1 MKKKLYKIL
10 TVCLCFMFIFFAGCS
25 DGGLGT
31 SDGSG
36 DTSMGEPPKSLDGV
50 KALMKPEDYS
60 FSELVGGNS
69 EYYYNLF
76 AGYVMDNLIEVY
88 SYMYDNLSDSK
99 SEDYNQVLN
108 GTNLINLITGSND
121 QTDDNIKFYYDS
133 VRYSITNISTLYQD
147 TENGN
152 NLIGVRLTL
161 DTSGWNF
168 GFHEYG
174 IGDIGN
180 EFIISPLNNGNYTID
195 DSKPLITANYDESN
209 QQIIIEYS
217 ELYLSLM
224 SYLASFESPS
234 ENNNFNGTY
243 NQYYVGSKD
252 SEIEGVDLPY
262 YTSPYYDVNIG
273 GLEEPLS
280 VNEYQDALEYAIYLF
295 VLGYDYEVDGVE
307 SEDAP
312 FFDFQIR
319 HTDESG
325 IMEPHVYVGG
335 WGNDYIPISEALDR
349 VKALYA
355 DVGSYV
361 GLTAPDPEN
370 PEEESNLDQIKRFI
384 LDKIIGLEKDD
395 DGNYVS
401 TSTIQV
407 TNSVRASNGYLQ
419 TWVDINGDGIVDASE
434 LNITDSATLQ
444 RDDISL
450 DREYETVVQNILDY
464 ACDQV
469 LIGGS
474 DDNEPV
480 NIDTPFP
487 ISQIV
492 DYAGDYFSLNYE
504 DENGNDDDSMVL
516 RHIEE
521 AEYQALSFKFLPE
534 YIGENVTDIW
544 LVFEYGYPEADQ
556 DPTKTYLDEL
566 VINIG
571 FNVYDSETGTLTKSN
586 TIQKTIKCGQAAFF
600 SDYEA
605 GIMPDQNA
613 VYIQEDDIGDLG
625 SDDTISIPGGIPI
638 KMVFDD
644 TMDNNVL
651 NTAVSGTVTGDYT
664 SVITI
669 NGDSD
674 ARNYYKLNNSTS
686 YGQYGTFNE
695 EMFFDKNDYFEIY
708 FDVVKAKGIDSENI
722 NYGFKVGLWT
732 LTTTADNNFEV
743 VGDDF
748 DEGDLEGLA
757 VDIAKPKQYVEIPRR
772 TENINF
778 DS

>member
-1 MKKKLYKIL
+1 
-10 TVCLCFMFIFFAGCS
+10 MFIFFAGCS
-25 DGGLGT
+25 DGGLGI
-31 SDGSG
+31 SDGDG

-60 FSELVGGNS
+60 ISDLVGENS
-69 EYYYNLF
+69 EYFYNLF
-76 AGYVMDNLIEVY
+76 SYYVIRNLVDVY
-88 SYMYDNLSDSK
+88 SDMYNG
-99 SEDYNQVLN
+99 LN
-108 GTNLINLITGSND
+108 DLNISNPELDTSNISQILKGTNLINLKIS
-121 QTDDNIKFYYDS
+121 DDVLKEEINYYYDS
-133 VRYSITNISTLYQD
+133 IRYNIESINIILD
-147 TENGN
+147 ENGN
-152 NLIGVRLTL
+152 EISSTITI
-161 DTSGWNF
+161 DPTGWNF
-168 GFHEYG
+168 GFQNMWG
-174 IGDIGN
+174 INAGQIVPSRFMAAFLNGVADTYIGT
-180 EFIISPLNNGNYTID
+180 IS
-195 DSKPLITANYDESN
+195 
-209 QQIIIEYS
+209 IE
-217 ELYLSLM
+217 
-224 SYLASFESPS
+224 
-234 ENNNFNGTY
+234 ENNNKYIIDYSDLYDWLTFSYISAFGQPKDYSMYYYNTY
-243 NQYYVGSKD
+243 D
-252 SEIEGVDLPY
+252 SETIY
-262 YTSPYYDVNIG
+262 ASSPYYDIYVAGN
-273 GLEEPLS
+273 EETTS

-312 FFDFQIR
+312 FFDFQIE
-319 HTDESG
+319 HTPNESG
-325 IMEPHVYVGG
+325 ILEPHVYVGG

-401 TSTIQV
+401 TSTIDLV
-407 TNSVRASNGYLQ
+407 ESIWTDV
-419 TWVDINGDGIVDASE
+419 NGDGIRDLGEVQLS
-434 LNITDSATLQ
+434 SVQ
-444 RDDISL
+444 PDDIVL

-644 TMDNNVL
+644 TMHNNVL

-695 EMFFDKNDYFEIY
+695 EMFFGENDYFEIY

-772 TENINF
+772 TANINF
-778 DS
+778 DI

>member
-1 MKKKLYKIL
+1 
-10 TVCLCFMFIFFAGCS
+10 MFIFFAGCS
-25 DGGLGT
+25 DGGFGI
-31 SDGSG
+31 SDGDG

-60 FSELVGGNS
+60 ISDLVGENS
-69 EYYYNLF
+69 EYFYNLF
-76 AGYVMDNLIEVY
+76 SYYVIRNLVDVY
-88 SYMYDNLSDSK
+88 SDMYDG
-99 SEDYNQVLN
+99 LN
-108 GTNLINLITGSND
+108 DLNISNPELDTSNISQILEGTNLINLKIS
-121 QTDDNIKFYYDS
+121 DDMLKEEINYYYDS
-133 VRYSITNISTLYQD
+133 IRYNIESINIILD
-147 TENGN
+147 ENGHE
-152 NLIGVRLTL
+152 ISSTITI
-161 DTSGWNF
+161 DPTGWNF
-168 GFHEYG
+168 GFQNLWVINDDHIVPSGSMAAFLNGVDETY
-174 IGDIGN
+174 IGT
-180 EFIISPLNNGNYTID
+180 IS
-195 DSKPLITANYDESN
+195 
-209 QQIIIEYS
+209 IE
-217 ELYLSLM
+217 
-224 SYLASFESPS
+224 
-234 ENNNFNGTY
+234 ENNNKYIIDYSGLYDWLTNYSYISAFGQPGDYSGYYYNTY
-243 NQYYVGSKD
+243 D
-252 SEIEGVDLPY
+252 SETIY
-262 YTSPYYDVNIG
+262 ASSPYYDIYVG
-273 GLEEPLS
+273 GNEETTS

-312 FFDFQIR
+312 FFDFQIE
-319 HTDESG
+319 HTPNDESG
-325 IMEPHVYVGG
+325 ILEPHIRVGG

-349 VKALYA
+349 VKTLYA

-401 TSTIQV
+401 TSTIDMV
-407 TNSVRASNGYLQ
+407 ESIWTDV
-419 TWVDINGDGIVDASE
+419 NGDGIRDLGEVQLS
-434 LNITDSATLQ
+434 SVQ
-444 RDDISL
+444 PDDISL

-504 DENGNDDDSMVL
+504 DENGNNDDSMVL

-605 GIMPDQNA
+605 GIMPDQNT

-732 LTTTADNNFEV
+732 LTTTADNNFENF
-743 VGDDF
+743 GDDF

-772 TENINF
+772 TANINF
-778 DS
+778 DI

>member
-1 MKKKLYKIL
+1 
-10 TVCLCFMFIFFAGCS
+10 MFIFFAGCS
-25 DGGLGT
+25 DGGLGI
-31 SDGSG
+31 SDGDG

-50 KALMKPEDYS
+50 KALMKPEEYS

-76 AGYVMDNLIEVY
+76 AGYVMDNLVSIY
-88 SYMYDNLSDSK
+88 SYMYENLSNLNSDV
-99 SEDYNQVLN
+99 YNQVLA
-108 GTNLINLITGSND
+108 GTNFLNFIDENGLVD
-121 QTDDNIKFYYDS
+121 ENIKYYFDS
-133 VRYSITNISTLYQD
+133 IRYSITNISSMYQHTD
-147 TENGN
+147 SGDSIIEVT
-152 NLIGVRLTL
+152 ITL
-161 DTSGWNF
+161 DTTGWNF

-174 IGDIGN
+174 IDN
-180 EFIISPLNNGNYTID
+180 SKEEFIISALNSSYYLNNDTYI
-195 DSKPLITANYDESN
+195 SANYDENNN
-209 QQIIIEYS
+209 QIEISYS
-217 ELYLSLM
+217 EDFLNAMLILYPDLNP
-224 SYLASFESPS
+224 YLTTFDIPS
-234 ENNNFNGTY
+234 NNNNLGLY
-243 NQYYVGSKD
+243 QQYYVGSKD

-349 VKALYA
+349 VKTLYA

-361 GLTAPDPEN
+361 GLT
-370 PEEESNLDQIKRFI
+370 ESNLDQIKRFI

-401 TSTIQV
+401 TSTIDLV
-407 TNSVRASNGYLQ
+407 ESIWTDV
-419 TWVDINGDGIVDASE
+419 NGDGIRDLGEVQLS
-434 LNITDSATLQ
+434 SVQ
-444 RDDISL
+444 PDDIVL

-504 DENGNDDDSMVL
+504 DENGNNDDSMVL

-644 TMDNNVL
+644 TMHNNVL

-695 EMFFDKNDYFEIY
+695 EMFFGENDYFEIY

-757 VDIAKPKQYVEIPRR
+757 VDVAKPKQYVEIPRR
-772 TENINF
+772 TANINF
-778 DS
+778 DI